1 MKKIA
6 VFILLC
12 CYVGLYAQVI
22 SPNNPYTK
30 EFVKQNFSAK
40 GTQPQ
45 QQSQNIEAVKLKDI
59 TKAFDSY
66 WEGKDYRQKGSG
78 YKPFKRWA
86 EHWSHYLRSDGTI
99 APPSELWNAWEQK
112 VQNEA
117 LTANN
122 GVPTAN
128 WTNLGPAVVSNSSV
142 SISGQGR
149 INAIAKDPSNPNT
162 IYIGAPAGGIWRSTD
177 DGANWTPLSDYL
189 PQIGVSGIAVDPNNP
204 EIIYISTGDDDAGDS
219 YSIGVMKTLDGGQT
233 WNVTGLQFNNV
244 YKGSSEIFIDP
255 TDSNTVW
262 VATSQGLYKTID
274 GGDIWF
280 NVLPGNIVDF
290 RFQPG
295 NSNTLYAVGYDNNN
309 TSKFFKTT
317 DGGVSFTEIDTIPDN
332 ADRIILEVT
341 PANPNVVYVLTAAS
355 NYNFQGVYKSTDG
368 GESFTKTAEND
379 DIFQSSQAWYDM
391 ALTVSDVDPNIVFVG
406 VLDIWKSTDGGDNFS
421 QLNYWYNRTAAFTH
435 ADIHFMRYFDGVLY
449 AGTDGGIYRS
459 SNNGDAFEDLSNT
472 LSIAQIYTVSTSRPN
487 SGKLAS
493 GLQDC
498 GGFALSGTQWNSY
511 HGGDGMGTAVDPFQ
525 EDWYYGMTQYGG
537 NLYRTRVGGSGGWSN
552 REYITSGPTQ
562 GNWVTPMQFNKNGEL
577 YAGYDQL
584 YVLQSGSWQKVS
596 NHNFGENLRQIEL
609 DPNNSNTIYV
619 STNYNVYKSTNKG
632 QTLSLIYSSAS
643 GYVIRSIEVHHTNS
657 DIVWILESDGFAK
670 STDGGASFTD
680 LSAGMPGEFKR
691 VLKHQPYSDH
701 DALYLGTT
709 LGVYYYDNEVGSW
722 TSISQGLPNV
732 EVSDIEIN
740 INDHTLTASTYGR
753 GIWQT
758 PIPQVSV
765 PEIDIDLLSVNLGTS
780 DYKCDNSISPYLRV
794 YNNGNQ
800 NISSFTV
807 ETRLNDNTPTNQNW
821 SGLLAPGEWTQVNL
835 TELSGLQN
843 NVNSLRT
850 TLVLFG
856 DEQTKN
862 NILEVDFEY
871 NPDASNQSSTTNTLF
886 SYEAA
891 EDNWLIVGDSVWEK
905 GIPEGSNLNQTASG
919 SMAYATNLNGNY
931 PDQSNSELVSPC
943 FDLSLISD
951 PVAKFYMAYDIE
963 YGWDYLFFQYAI
975 DGGNQWTTL
984 AQYTGLDDTPTDWSL
999 NEYSFDLSAISDE
1012 TNVIFRFK
1020 MVTDTYV
1027 NNEGAVID
1035 DFVITGT
1042 TLSNGNDVNT
1052 NRIQYYPNPTTGNL
1066 SLYLPN
1072 PVNDLQIAVRDIRG
1086 SLVFRPQTDVVQHRN
1101 INLDLSD
1108 LANGVY
1114 FIEISSR
1121 KVRQTLKVVKD

>member
-262 VATSQGLYKTID
+262 VATSQGLHKTID

-368 GESFTKTAEND
+368 GESFAKTAEND

-632 QTLSLIYSSAS
+632 QTFSLIYSSAS

-856 DEQTKN
+856 DEQTNN

-871 NPDASNQSSTTNTLF
+871 TPDASNQSSTTNTLF

-1052 NRIQYYPNPTTGNL
+1052 NRIKYYPNPTTGNL